1 MENFDARKSMNE
13 VLAFVNENWEKI
25 LKIFNVKILK
35 DKNELLK
42 YQEAILFLSEDKR
55 KEIEPIL
62 QKLEEREIIIGE
74 VPESKESKFEI
85 EDVQRL
91 ISKVLGFSLKK

>member
-1 MENFDARKSMNE
+1 LENFSARKSMNE

-62 QKLEEREIIIGE
+62 QKLEEREIIVGE

>member
-1 MENFDARKSMNE
+1 MENFSARKSMNE

>member
-1 MENFDARKSMNE
+1 MNE

>member
-1 MENFDARKSMNE
+1 MSEI
-13 VLAFVNENWEKI
+13 LALVNENWEKI
-25 LKIFNVKILK
+25 LRIFNIKILK

-62 QKLEEREIIIGE
+62 QKLEEKEIVIGE
-74 VPESKESKFEI
+74 LPESKESEFEI
-85 EDVQRL
+85 EDIQRL
-91 ISKVLGFSLKK
+91 IAKVLGFSLKK